1 MTAVRLLHITKTFRV
16 FDDAAEYSG
25 KPKDTG
31 EASADSPD
39 REPGGVF
46 YALRDVSLDIEAG
59 VCTVI
64 TGANG
69 SGKSL
74 LMAVIAGL
82 ENPVSGNLDVY
93 GKVGLVFQDADS
105 QILGETPRE
114 DVEVGIP
121 GGFRFG
127 KKGAAATTDIVEKA
141 LGNVGLLARADFP
154 SRFLSGGEKR
164 RLAAAGVLAMN
175 ADIIIFDE
183 PYANLDYG
191 GVVQTNT
198 VIRDL
203 LAKSKTV
210 VILTHELEKCLAFAQ
225 RLAVLHK
232 GQLVFTGS
240 PEEGLRLPLEQ
251 WGIRHPLRAYA
262 RLEDLLWL

>member
-1 MTAVRLLHITKTFRV
+1 MTAVCLSRITKTFQV
-16 FDDAAEYSG
+16 DGAG
-25 KPKDTG
+25 DTG
-31 EASADSPD
+31 EPGDT
-39 REPGGVF
+39 PGGLF
-46 YALRDVSLDIEAG
+46 YALKDISLDIEAG

-74 LMAVIAGL
+74 LMAIIAGL
-82 ENPVSGNLDVY
+82 ENPLSGDLQVC

-121 GGFRFG
+121 GALRSG
-127 KKGAAATTDIVEKA
+127 KKGAAAVTAIVEKA
-141 LGNVGLLARADFP
+141 LEDSGLLARADFP

-164 RLAAAGVLAMN
+164 RLATAGVLAMN
-175 ADIIIFDE
+175 ADTIIFDE
-183 PYANLDYG
+183 PYANLDLG

-198 VIRDL
+198 VIRDIL
-203 LAKSKTV
+203 TKNKTV

-225 RLAVLHK
+225 KIAVLYK
-232 GQLVFTGS
+232 GQLVFEGT

-251 WGIRHPLRAYA
+251 WGIRHPIRAYS

>member
-1 MTAVRLLHITKTFRV
+1 MTAVRLSHITKTFRAL
-16 FDDAAEYSG
+16 DERGDPEGTSG
-25 KPKDTG
+25 G
-31 EASADSPD
+31 L
-39 REPGGVF
+39 F

-59 VCTVI
+59 GCTVI

-74 LMAVIAGL
+74 LMAIIAGL
-82 ENPVSGNLDVY
+82 ENPSAGERESN

-114 DVEVGIP
+114 DVAVGIAEAAY
-121 GGFRFG
+121 FG
-127 KKGAAATTDIVEKA
+127 KKGTADRATAAVIVEKT
-141 LGNVGLLARADFP
+141 LKDSGLLDRADFP

-164 RLAAAGVLAMN
+164 RLATAGVLAMN

-183 PYANLDYG
+183 PYANLDST

-198 VIRDL
+198 AIRDL
-203 LAKSKTV
+203 LTKNKTV

-225 RLAVLHK
+225 RLAVLNK
-232 GQLVFTGS
+232 GQLVFAGT

-251 WGIRHPLRAYA
+251 WGIRHPIRSYS